1 MVFPLLAA
9 ALPATGGAAT
19 AAGAAAAA
27 SQAGM
32 VLGGAN
38 IALGLGQTFLGYQA
52 KQQQYRADKAFQDAN
67 SKFASWQAGFNAKVN
82 DANSQYKFW
91 QETVN
96 YNQELAAVGQKRIVE
111 TSRAMAQA
119 ELVAETRAAA
129 GAEFMQDSAAL
140 TDAYTEQEM
149 AAAMA
154 QKQYQWRALQARSS
168 VRALGRE
175 GRSVDRL
182 VNDYARQEGDY
193 MAIEAINEGIRANAY
208 TRAQQRELADY
219 LSKWNSQQFYE
230 EQVFMDPIAPFPP
243 LPTLMAPAPP
253 SRTGQPPS
261 LAAALLSG
269 ATSVLSGVETG
280 IDTTYKLNQLRIPQG
295 KRGPGTGRSAAGSAA
310 NFMDIVRKSTG

>member
-1 MVFPLLAA
+1 MA
-9 ALPATGGAAT
+9 GAQT
-19 AAGAAAAA
+19 AGSAAAAA
-27 SQAGM
+27 SKAGM
-32 VLGGAN
+32 WLGGAN

-52 KQQQYRADKAFQDAN
+52 QKQQYEYDKAFQDAN
-67 SKFASWQAGFNAKVN
+67 SKFASWQAGFNARVN

-96 YNQELAAVGQKRIVE
+96 YNMELAAVGQKRIVE

-119 ELVAETRAAA
+119 QLVADTRAAA

-168 VRALGRE
+168 VRAMGRE

-193 MAIEAINEGIRANAY
+193 MAIEAINQGIRANAY

-261 LAAALLSG
+261 LAASLLSG
-269 ATSVLSGVETG
+269 STAVLGGIETG
-280 IDTTYKLNQLRIPQG
+280 INTAYKLNQLRVPSSS
-295 KRGPGTGRSAAGSAA
+295 KGPGTGTRTVKTATTP
-310 NFMDIVRKSTG
+310 D